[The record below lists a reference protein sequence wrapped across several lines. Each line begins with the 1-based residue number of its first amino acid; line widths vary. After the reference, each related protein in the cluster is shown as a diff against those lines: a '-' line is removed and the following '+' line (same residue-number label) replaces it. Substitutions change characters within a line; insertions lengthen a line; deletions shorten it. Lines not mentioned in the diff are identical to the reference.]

1 MRLGNYFYEM
11 HEKAKNVM
19 DTLVKQQ
26 FNSWDRMASMSHD
39 DLDGLKAVDE
49 AYTALSEYV
58 EHYTEMMDEMAQKLD
73 SIQDEL
79 RSLNYHIEDMEKGQ
93 A

>member
-11 HEKAKNVM
+11 HEKAKNM
-19 DTLVKQQ
+19 LDILVKQQ
-26 FNSWDRMASMSHD
+26 FNSWDRLASMKHD
-39 DLDGLKAVDE
+39 DIDGLKAVDE

-58 EHYTEMMDEMAQKLD
+58 EHYTEMMEVMMGKLD
-73 SIQDEL
+73 EIQDEL
-79 RSLNYHIEDMEKGQ
+79 KSLKYDIDDIKKEQ